1 MNYLRNHEMFQDVKI
16 FQGTKLVD
24 ERGIFRKPFFGDD
37 LVEILGEIKEVIVT
51 TTKKNFFRGLHFQLP
66 PRDMNK
72 LVTCI
77 DGSVVD
83 FFVDLRRSS
92 ATYGQ
97 IGKLNLNSESLESI
111 LIPKGF
117 AHGLVSTEESSTI
130 VYLQSENFDNN
141 LDSGINITS
150 FGDAIDIEKINFSE
164 KDRNL
169 QSLLDFKSPWT

>member
-1 MNYLRNHEMFQDVKI
+1 MNYLRDHEIFQDVKI

-24 ERGIFRKPFFGDD
+24 DRGIFRKPFFGDD

-66 PRDMNK
+66 PKDMNK

-97 IGKLNLNSESLESI
+97 IGKLNLNSDSLESI

-141 LDSGINITS
+141 LDAGINITS
-150 FGDAIDIEKINFSE
+150 FGSHSVCCYQ
-164 KDRNL
+164 RT
-169 QSLLDFKSPWT
+169 LD

>member
-1 MNYLRNHEMFQDVKI
+1 MNYLRDHEMFQDVKI

-37 LVEILGEIKEVIVT
+37 LVEILGEIKEVIVHNK
-51 TTKKNFFRGLHFQLP
+51 KKNFFRGLHFQLP

-97 IGKLNLNSESLESI
+97 IGKLNLNSDSLESI